1 VDALRLVAHREL
13 CHAAWTR
20 AVISILPLLLLIP
33 GKSFAQSVA
42 SSPWFVR
49 SGVSSAH
56 IFSANPYA
64 NPDHPGGPINWG
76 SNLTFEI
83 GRQTDGNA
91 EWHQL
96 YGVPSYGFGFSLAS
110 FGNDVEHARP
120 REAYTFFSWPFAH
133 FTDRIDMTTEFGMG
147 MSWHWQEVTDHAESY
162 ETSLGS
168 NLNARINWGFYLR
181 YVTTPQLTLFT
192 GVDYTHRSNGGMVQ
206 PDRGINVIGPK
217 IALQYSLAPAPAKRR
232 WMKPPPFHPSW
243 EFVAGGTGGVK
254 NVIERKDPLTRSNY
268 WSLDATTGLQRQFY
282 QYGKI
287 AVGADLAYDGA
298 TGVRI
303 DGNDAK
309 WRADGGQRW
318 AVGLYG
324 GYEHIIG
331 RFGALVQVGES
342 VARGFDDPDGPRLYE
357 RFGWRY
363 HVNDR
368 YWTTIVI
375 RAVDGWRADALQFG
389 VGYRTRVFDK

>member
-1 VDALRLVAHREL
+1 MDAPGRTALIDPCRSTWTLVVVL
-13 CHAAWTR
+13 F
-20 AVISILPLLLLIP
+20 LLSLLIP
-33 GKSFAQSVA
+33 ATGSAQSVENN
-42 SSPWFVR
+42 PWFVR
-49 SGVSSAH
+49 SGVNPSY

-64 NPDHPGGPINWG
+64 NPNHPGGPIHWG
-76 SNLTFEI
+76 QNLTYEI
-83 GRQTDGNA
+83 GRQTDGKQP
-91 EWHQL
+91 WHQL

-110 FGNDVEHARP
+110 FRNDVEHARP
-120 REAYTFFSWPFAH
+120 REAYTFFSWPLMH
-133 FTDRIDMTTEFGMG
+133 VTDRIDMTTEFGMG
-147 MSWHWQEVTDHAESY
+147 MSWHWQEVTDDAKSY

-181 YVTTPQLTLFT
+181 SVVTPQFTLFT

-217 IALQYSLAPAPAKRR
+217 VTLQYSFAPEPVKRR
-232 WMKPPPFHPSW
+232 FIKAPPFHPSW

-254 NVIERKDPLTRSNY
+254 NVIERKDPLTRENF
-268 WSLDATTGLQRQFY
+268 WSLDATTALQRQFY

-287 AVGADLAYDGA
+287 AVGADLGYDGA

-303 DGNDAK
+303 DDYETR

-331 RFGALVQVGES
+331 RFSALVQVGES
-342 VARGFDDPDGPRLYE
+342 VARGFDDPDAPRLYE

-363 HVNDR
+363 HFSDR

-389 VGYRTRVFDK
+389 LGYRMRVFEK